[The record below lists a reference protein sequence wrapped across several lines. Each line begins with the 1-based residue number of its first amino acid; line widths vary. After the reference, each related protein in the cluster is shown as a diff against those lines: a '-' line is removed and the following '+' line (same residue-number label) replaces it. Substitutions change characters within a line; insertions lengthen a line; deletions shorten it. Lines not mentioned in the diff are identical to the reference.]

1 MSNSGSSNKY
11 SYIVG
16 RSIDYHSADIAVDMS
31 VDMLTDTSRS
41 LYRSTSDN
49 MSTDTSVECRPIHRS
64 AVGRYVNRYIDHA
77 VHKIHIILFFLVF
90 GDKKTSL
97 DDKFVGDKIPRWR
110 ADPADNL
117 PRLELSNPG
126 N

>member
-1 MSNSGSSNKY
+1 
-11 SYIVG
+11 
-16 RSIDYHSADIAVDMS
+16 MS

-49 MSTDTSVECRPIHRS
+49 MSTDISVECRPKHQS
-64 AVGRYVNRYIDHA
+64 AVGRYANRYIDHG
-77 VHKIHIILFFLVF
+77 VHKILVILFFLVF
-90 GDKKTSL
+90 GDKKTPL

-117 PRLELSNPG
+117 PGLELYDPG
-126 N
+126 K